1 MVSESGGFRR
11 RVFAGGFFMGAFYG
25 SLSDGEES
33 EEREGIGMEII
44 ESYLDSMLGKLP
56 DTPELRKARNELL
69 QMMEDK
75 FGELIEEGKS
85 ENEAAGT
92 VIAEFGNLEELAES
106 LGLRELLGKREIPKN
121 PGRVLSLDEAE
132 RCLSDFT
139 LRAVLAGIG
148 LMLIIIS
155 PMAFF
160 FS

>member
-1 MVSESGGFRR
+1 M
-11 RVFAGGFFMGAFYG
+11 
-25 SLSDGEES
+25 EES

-121 PGRVLSLDEAE
+121 PGRVLSLEE
-132 RCLSDFT
+132 T
-139 LRAVLAGIG
+139 
-148 LMLIIIS
+148 
-155 PMAFF
+155 
-160 FS
+160 